1 MNIAIPPLDKSGM
14 QLAHNRQAML
24 LKPQG
29 ALGQLETLSI
39 RLVGMT
45 GRLDWLPQRRVVT
58 LFAADHG
65 IMAHGISTMP
75 QGITAYMVHKFMAG
89 DAAINVLTRQ
99 LSARLTVIDAGVN
112 GDFALS
118 STDAVRFVRR
128 KIAPGTAD
136 FSTGHA
142 MTDRQAARALQ
153 LGADVVAEEIRQG
166 MDVLIPG
173 EMGIGNT
180 TSASAVIAAITGAD
194 VETVTGRG
202 TGVDDATFQRKT
214 ALIASALRLHAPAQV
229 DTLAKVGGFEI
240 GAMAGAMLYAASQ
253 RIPVVLDGLICTA
266 AALIAQ
272 QIDPDVTHYLIAGH
286 RGAEPGHALALA
298 HLELAPLLALDLRL
312 GEGTGAML
320 ALPLLEAA
328 MRTLNEMGKLD
339 VG

>member
-1 MNIAIPPLDKSGM
+1 MNIAIPPPDTVAM
-14 QLAHNRQAML
+14 QEARDRQATL

-65 IMAHGISTMP
+65 IMAHGISTVP
-75 QGITAYMVHKFMAG
+75 QGITAYMIHKFMAG
-89 DAAINVLTRQ
+89 EAAINVLARQ

-118 STDAVRFVRR
+118 STDAVRFVSR

-142 MTDRQAARALQ
+142 MTDRQAALALQ
-153 LGADVVAEEIRQG
+153 LGADVAAEEIRQG

-202 TGVDDATFQRKT
+202 TGVDDATLQRKT

-272 QIDPDVTHYLIAGH
+272 QINPDVTHYLIAGH
-286 RGAEPGHALALA
+286 CGAEPGHAST
-298 HLELAPLLALDLRL
+298 LLSVADA
-312 GEGTGAML
+312 GVAAC
-320 ALPLLEAA
+320 ALP
-328 MRTLNEMGKLD
+328 
-339 VG
+339 